1 MKNELVKDEMFP
13 LQMLHPF
20 LWMFRN
26 EGHATVAEMHN
37 FYYTK
42 SIKSLTRTL
51 RLYEGC
57 QKKQKQYID
66 YQTNHCQ
73 KK

>member
-37 FYYTK
+37 FSHTK

-51 RLYEGC
+51 PV
-57 QKKQKQYID
+57 
-66 YQTNHCQ
+66 
-73 KK
+73 